1 MAKTRAVRLSGDLAA
16 LGQAGTSFEADAR
29 GPVRGA
35 AASVQDGGVDQ
46 VAFNLVCASILGNDL
61 FGADFCVK

>member
-1 MAKTRAVRLSGDLAA
+1 MPRGNFLFVGVGD
-16 LGQAGTSFEADAR
+16 EATID
-29 GPVRGA
+29 GA
-35 AASVQDGGVDQ
+35 AGELQFKKPRSA